1 MNETSLVLSKR
12 EFLILKKGPR
22 FILNDPSTAAKRR
35 TDELQFVYQ
44 KLQNRNTEQGWILP
58 KAILESFINKLEDGL
73 IQIHNKSIPSKDLDI
88 CRNLIERIHKSNTI
102 LRKTDKSK
110 VFHLGNKSDYTDKAK
125 QYMLKTNAYENLG
138 DKNPL
143 LDIVNRT
150 NSMLL
155 SLLTG
160 KHINRQL
167 YEKFLVDINTA
178 ELAHLYFLPKAHKLG
193 TPLRPIVAGM
203 KSPTIEIS
211 RWLDSILR
219 PLFDQMAMDTSILN
233 GVQLIF
239 ELEKWAS
246 QFLNVNTYFLTMDV
260 SDLYTMVPQ
269 EGGIQAIKKMLRC
282 FHLDQINSV
291 KTPIILLLA
300 RFVMKNN
307 FFFYDGAY
315 YKQIRGGAMGSPL
328 TLTISNAYMYFFQTP
343 IVKWIGHTN
352 GIYRRYIDDIF
363 LASNKPKELL
373 HNLVQHWNRIDINI
387 KLIAEINLTVNF
399 LDVSI
404 SNQNGRLHTSVYHK
418 PSHELYFL
426 PFNSAHAKFI
436 KKNIPYEAIIRAI
449 RYSSDLISFKKEES
463 HITLALLLNGYTLK
477 FINEQYYRAMYD
489 MNCAWPNRHNYHD
502 IRNLFL
508 RYYFFKIKKNENK
521 KKKKIDF
528 NTQMIMHFTYCKG
541 MEFFGPIFH
550 KTWNEILGPLA
561 ISTIK
566 PMIGF
571 RNNDSL
577 QKKLVK
583 KKPEKTFLKIS
594 PNIR

>member
-1 MNETSLVLSKR
+1 M
-12 EFLILKKGPR
+12 
-22 FILNDPSTAAKRR
+22 FIDKLD
-35 TDELQFVYQ
+35 DELM
-44 KLQNRNTEQGWILP
+44 KIHEQ
-58 KAILESFINKLEDGL
+58 
-73 IQIHNKSIPSKDLDI
+73 SIPSKDFNI
-88 CRNLIERIHKSNTI
+88 CHNLIERMKNSNTI

-110 VFHLGNKSDYTDKAK
+110 VFHIGNLSDYTDKAR
-125 QYMLKTNAYENLG
+125 QYMCKTNAYESLD

-143 LDIVNRT
+143 TDLVDRT

-155 SLLTG
+155 SLLKG
-160 KHINRQL
+160 KHINQHL
-167 YEKFLVDINTA
+167 YKKFYVDINEA
-178 ELAHLYFLPKAHKLG
+178 ELAHLYFLPKAHKPG

-219 PLFDQMAMDTSILN
+219 PLFDQMALDTSILN

-246 QFLNVNTYFLTMDV
+246 QFLNINTIFLTMDV

-269 EGGIQAIKKMLRC
+269 EGGIQAIKKMLRF
-282 FHLDQINSV
+282 FHLEQIDGV

-307 FFFYDGAY
+307 FFFYDGVY

-328 TLTISNAYMYFFQTP
+328 TLTICNAYMYFFQTP
-343 IVKWIGHTN
+343 IVKWVNHTN

-363 LASNKPKELL
+363 LALNKPKELL
-373 HNLVQHWNRIDINI
+373 ESLVQHWNRIDMNI
-387 KLIAEINLTVNF
+387 KLTPEIGSVVNF

-404 SNQNGRLHTSVYHK
+404 SNRNGRLHTLVYHK
-418 PSHELYFL
+418 PSHEPYFL
-426 PFNSAHAKFI
+426 PFDSAHAMFI
-436 KKNIPYEAIIRAI
+436 KKNIPYEAIIRAV

-463 HITLALLLNGYTLK
+463 YITLALLLNGYTLK
-477 FINEQYYRAMYD
+477 FIQEQYYRAMCD
-489 MNCAWPNRHNYHD
+489 MNCSWPNRYNYNS

-508 RYYFFKIKKNENK
+508 RHYFFNLRKTEKK

-528 NTQMIMHFTYCKG
+528 DTHIMIHFSYCKG
-541 MEFFGPIFH
+541 MEKFVPIFH
-550 KTWNEILGPLA
+550 QIWDEIFGFLA
-561 ISTIK
+561 ISGIK
-566 PMIGF
+566 PMVGF
-571 RNNDSL
+571 RNCDSL

-583 KKPEKTFLKIS
+583 KKPEKAFLAFFTKS
-594 PNIR
+594 